1 MRVSC
6 LHMLPA
12 LDLKCVDTRFCLQIM
27 TSVEQSFAPELAACA
42 SVYLFKGGK
51 TKFS

>member
-6 LHMLPA
+6 LHMQTA
-12 LDLKCVDTRFCLQIM
+12 LDLKCVDTGFCLNII

-42 SVYLFKGGK
+42 SVYLLKGGK